1 MNIAVLQF
9 PGSNCDQ
16 DAFHLFAS
24 GLGLPTRYVW
34 HKDTAL
40 GDADL
45 VVVPGGFSYGDYL
58 RCGAIARFSPVMA
71 AVRAYA
77 ERGGLLFGV
86 CNGFQ
91 ILCEAG
97 LLPGALIR
105 NTSLEYRC
113 VAPWLRVED
122 SSPTWNHDTLGP
134 RLRVPIGHGEGN
146 YRIDDA
152 GLRRLESHRLIL
164 FRYCNADGEVIPA
177 ANPNGSMGNIGG
189 IRNEAGN
196 VFGMMPHPDRCFERF
211 HPSQDGLMICR
222 AILATRFPEFLHGS
236 TRPAFAVS

>member
-34 HKDTAL
+34 HKDTRL
-40 GDADL
+40 GEADL

-58 RCGAIARFSPVMA
+58 RCGAIARFSPVMG
-71 AVRAYA
+71 AVRTTPGK
-77 ERGGLLFGV
+77 GGLILGI

-105 NTSLEYRC
+105 NSSLEYRC
-113 VAPWLRVED
+113 LTCDLAVED
-122 SSPTWNHDTLGP
+122 AGPGVQHRALGRRDP
-134 RLRVPIGHGEGN
+134 PADRPRRGQLPDRRGRQGEARGEPPDPPSLRGQPQRLAGRHRRHPQRGGQRLRH
-146 YRIDDA
+146 DA
-152 GLRRLESHRLIL
+152 APGPGLRAVPPEPGRPRGRARGPLAALPEIL
-164 FRYCNADGEVIPA
+164 KKSA
-177 ANPNGSMGNIGG
+177 
-189 IRNEAGN
+189 
-196 VFGMMPHPDRCFERF
+196 
-211 HPSQDGLMICR
+211 
-222 AILATRFPEFLHGS
+222 
-236 TRPAFAVS
+236 